1 VKFCIIIIV
10 IIVTVILL
18 KLLEMTNEQSG
29 TLQTNFTQN
38 FKNAS
43 TE

>member
-1 VKFCIIIIV
+1 MKFCIIII
-10 IIVTVILL
+10 IIIITVIML
-18 KLLEMTNEQSG
+18 KLLEMTDEQSG

-38 FKNAS
+38 FKNSS